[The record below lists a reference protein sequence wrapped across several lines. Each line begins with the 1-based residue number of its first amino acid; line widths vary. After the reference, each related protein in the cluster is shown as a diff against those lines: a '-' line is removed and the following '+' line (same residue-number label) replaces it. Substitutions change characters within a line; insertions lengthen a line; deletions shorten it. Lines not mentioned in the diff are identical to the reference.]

1 MFRKTIVPILL
12 VVALHCASAQ
22 TGGGLTEFEV
32 ASIKPAAPQAVNQF
46 RVMMRGGP
54 GSPDPGQLTYTNV
67 SLKNILTNAYG
78 VKTFQISGPA
88 WLDTDRFDLLAKIP
102 KGATKDDLKVML
114 QNLLA
119 ERFKLTLHR
128 EKKDLPIYALVVA
141 KNGPK
146 LKEASDDA
154 AAAPDAPP
162 PPPPGGRVTVGKD
175 GFPQMPK
182 GGRGGLMM
190 MMNNGRLR
198 LVGNKQPVS
207 AMTDMLSNQLG
218 RPVVDMTGLTGK
230 YDFTLDFMPEE
241 GQMMKGPMGA
251 MPPPP
256 PGAGPG
262 PGDAGLD
269 SPSPA
274 NLFTALQ
281 EQLGLKLE
289 PKKGSID
296 LLVIDH
302 IEKTPTE
309 N

>member
-1 MFRKTIVPILL
+1 
-12 VVALHCASAQ
+12 
-22 TGGGLTEFEV
+22 
-32 ASIKPAAPQAVNQF
+32 
-46 RVMMRGGP
+46 MM
-54 GSPDPGQLTYTNV
+54 V
-67 SLKNILTNAYG
+67 
-78 VKTFQISGPA
+78 
-88 WLDTDRFDLLAKIP
+88 
-102 KGATKDDLKVML
+102 
-114 QNLLA
+114 
-119 ERFKLTLHR
+119 
-128 EKKDLPIYALVVA
+128 
-141 KNGPK
+141 
-146 LKEASDDA
+146 
-154 AAAPDAPP
+154 
-162 PPPPGGRVTVGKD
+162 
-175 GFPQMPK
+175 
-182 GGRGGLMM
+182 

-218 RPVVDMTGLTGK
+218 RPVVDMTGLTAK

-241 GQMMKGPMGA
+241 GQMMRGPMGA

-262 PGDAGLD
+262 PGPGLGDAASD
-269 SPSPA
+269 NPSPA

-289 PKKGSID
+289 PKKGPVD